1 MKIKTFIGIMFFL
14 LLIWGNLVSQGLEVK
29 SCEMTAISDN
39 SQNALAVQKALDKL
53 TQNQIPGAVAG
64 VLNRDGILQIWS
76 SGYASI
82 EEPVPMESCHLHYI
96 QSIAKTYMAVS
107 ILQLW
112 EEGRLDL
119 DKTIEEYLPVSLS
132 VQIPNASKVSI
143 RMLLNHTSGIPEYNN
158 DPNYVTNLLQNPQ
171 RIFEPEEY
179 LKYIKRKKPDFEPGS
194 KYSYRNS
201 NYLILALIAE
211 YITRDHQA
219 YMQEKIFKPLGL
231 LDTHYRIRQGN
242 DFGQRLVQSYWDRY
256 SNNQL
261 ENISVLQNSNVAS
274 MIGDDGIITTSKE
287 ALLFLKGLMEGK
299 LINSKTLE
307 MMKEPVFNSKGLPA
321 YGLGISFTKFSGIP
335 ALGHSGGGLGSG
347 SQLYFFP
354 DKQLYIFL
362 AINLGTVTESPIH
375 VEAEKILEE
384 IYSILLSSD

>member
-1 MKIKTFIGIMFFL
+1 MKILVQTMFL
-14 LLIWGNLVSQGLEVK
+14 LLLTWGNLFSQSLEVK
-29 SCEMTAISDN
+29 PCEVTALSESDMQ
-39 SQNALAVQKALDKL
+39 SSAIQVTLDKL
-53 TQNQIPGAVAG
+53 TQSQVPGAVAG
-64 VLNRDGILQIWS
+64 VLDKDGMLQVWS

-82 EEPVPMESCHLHYI
+82 EKSVPMQSCHLLYV

-119 DKTIEEYLPVSLS
+119 EKTIDEYLPVSLS
-132 VQIPNASKVSI
+132 DQIPNASKVSI
-143 RMLLNHTSGIPEYNN
+143 RMLLNHTSGIPEYNY

-171 RIFEPEEY
+171 RVFSPEEY
-179 LKYIKRKKPDFEPGS
+179 LKYIRRKKPDFEPGS
-194 KYSYRNS
+194 RYSYRNS

-211 YITRDHQA
+211 HITGDHQA

-231 LDTHYRIRQGN
+231 PDTHYRIRQG
-242 DFGQRLVQSYWDRY
+242 DDHGQRLVQGYWDRY
-256 SNNQL
+256 SNNRL

-274 MIGDDGIITTSKE
+274 MIGDDGIITTPKD
-287 ALLFLKGLMEGK
+287 ALLFLKGMMEGK
-299 LINSKTLE
+299 LVNSNTLE
-307 MMKEPVFNSKGLPA
+307 MMKEPVTNSKGEPV
-321 YGLGISFTKFSGIP
+321 YGLGISITKFAGLS

-354 DKQLYIFL
+354 DKQLYMFL

-384 IYSILLSSD
+384 LHRIILSSD